1 MNKVNIFISIVML
14 MSLAGT
20 SQAEYNDI
28 WHRKTLAG
36 DLFGRRSWL
45 DERGIDIEMVYTGE
59 TFSNLRGGLN
69 TSGAS
74 EYRSNF
80 DMTLTADAE
89 KFGLRPGSIFIYTQL
104 GHGMGITEKHVGDA
118 QTLSNLDACNF
129 FQVSEYWIEQLFF
142 DRQLRIKVGKQD
154 SNIDFVAVDYGEDFI
169 GSSFAVIPTIPMPTF
184 CDPGLGVAAFWEPED
199 WISLGAGYYE
209 GDPKGSTSGFNTAF
223 GNHGGSFTIGELALK
238 TSFGAQKD
246 LPGTYRFGGWYHS
259 SDFEEVGDDAD
270 TDVFAGNHGFYLAFD
285 QMLYHE
291 QNDSDQ
297 GLGTFFQFG
306 WAPENRNEIDRYF
319 GIGLSYVGLLTGRD
333 EDITGIGL
341 AQALWS
347 NRMDDVTRETAIELF
362 YKAQLTEFM
371 SIQPDI
377 QYIANPSGNG
387 DDALAF
393 GVRFEIVF

>member
-1 MNKVNIFISIVML
+1 MAKVNILISITML

-28 WHRKTLAG
+28 WYRETLAG
-36 DLFGRRSWL
+36 DLYGSRSWL
-45 DERGIDIEMVYTGE
+45 NELGINLEMTYKGE
-59 TFSNLRGGLN
+59 SFSNLRGGLN

-74 EYRSNF
+74 EYRDLF
-80 DMTLTADAE
+80 DIILTADAE
-89 KFGLRPGSIFIYTQL
+89 KFGLGPGSIFVNGQI
-104 GHGMGITEKHVGDA
+104 GNGAGITDEHVGDA
-118 QTLSNLDACNF
+118 QTLSNLDSCDF
-129 FQVSEYWIEQLFF
+129 FQISEYWIEQFFF
-142 DRQLRIKVGKQD
+142 DRQLRVKVGKQD
-154 SNIDFVAVDYGEDFI
+154 SNVDFVAVDYGEVFI

-199 WISLGAGYYE
+199 WISLGIGYYE
-209 GDPKGSTSGFNTAF
+209 GSPKGSTSGFNTAF

-259 SDFEEVGDDAD
+259 SDFEEVGDEAD

-306 WAPENRNEIDRYF
+306 
-319 GIGLSYVGLLTGRD
+319 
-333 EDITGIGL
+333 
-341 AQALWS
+341 
-347 NRMDDVTRETAIELF
+347 
-362 YKAQLTEFM
+362 
-371 SIQPDI
+371 
-377 QYIANPSGNG
+377 
-387 DDALAF
+387 
-393 GVRFEIVF
+393 

>member
-1 MNKVNIFISIVML
+1 MIKINIFISIVML
-14 MSLAGT
+14 ISLAGI
-20 SQAEYNDI
+20 SQAEENDI
-28 WHRKTLAG
+28 WHRETLAG
-36 DLFGRRSWL
+36 DLFGSRSWL
-45 DERGIDIEMVYTGE
+45 DGRRIILEMAYTGE
-59 TFSNLRGGLN
+59 IFSNLHGGLN
-69 TSGAS
+69 TNSAS
-74 EYRSNF
+74 EYRDLF
-80 DMTLTADAE
+80 DLILTADAE
-89 KFGLRPGSIFIYTQL
+89 KFGLGPGSISIYAQL
-104 GHGMGITEKHVGDA
+104 GNGTGITEDHVGDA
-118 QTLSNLDACNF
+118 QTLSNLDSCDF
-129 FQVSEYWIEQLFF
+129 SQISEYWIEQLFF
-142 DRQLRIKVGKQD
+142 DRQLRVKAGKQD
-154 SNIDFVAVDYGEDFI
+154 SNVDFVAVDNGGDFI

-199 WISLGAGYYE
+199 WISLGAGFYE
-209 GDPKGSTSGFNTAF
+209 GSPKGSTSGFNTAF

-259 SDFEEVGDDAD
+259 SDFDEVGDDAD
-270 TDVFAGNHGFYLAFD
+270 TDIFAGNHGFYLAFD

-306 WAPENRNEIDRYF
+306 WTPENRNEIDRYF
-319 GIGLSYVGLLTGRD
+319 GAGLSYVGLLPGRD

-347 NRMDDVTRETAIELF
+347 DRMDDVTRETAIELF
-362 YKAQLTEFM
+362 YKAPLTEFM

-387 DDALAF
+387 DDALVF
-393 GVRFEIVF
+393 GVRFQIVF

>member
-1 MNKVNIFISIVML
+1 MGKKQTVLSVVFLLGLVGIC
-14 MSLAGT
+14 
-20 SQAEYNDI
+20 QAQGENL
-28 WHRKTLAG
+28 WQRETLAG
-36 DLFGRRSWL
+36 DLFGSRSWL
-45 DERGIDIEMVYTGE
+45 DEQRIIIEMLYTGE
-59 TFSNLRGGLN
+59 VFSNLRGGLN

-74 EYRSNF
+74 EYRGNF

-89 KFGLRPGSIFIYTQL
+89 KFGLAPGSIFFYTQL
-104 GHGMGITEKHVGDA
+104 GHGRGITERHVGDA
-118 QTLSNLDACNF
+118 QVLSNLDAGYL
-129 FQVSEYWIEQLFF
+129 FQVSEYWIDQFFF
-142 DRQLRIKVGKQD
+142 DSQLRIKVGKQD
-154 SNIDFVAVDYGEDFI
+154 SNVDFMAVYYGEDFI
-169 GSSFAVIPTIPMPTF
+169 GSSFAVIPNVPMPTF
-184 CDPGLGVAAFWEPED
+184 PHPALGAAAFWEPED
-199 WISLGAGYYE
+199 WISLGLGYYE
-209 GDPKGSTSGFNTAF
+209 GTPNGSTSGFNTAF
-223 GNHGGSFTIGELALK
+223 DDHGGSFTIGELALK
-238 TSFGAQKD
+238 PLFGAQKD

-270 TDVFAGNHGFYLAFD
+270 TDDFAGNHGSYLAFD

-319 GIGLSYVGLLTGRD
+319 GIGLSYIGLLPGRN

-341 AQALWS
+341 AQVHWS
-347 NRMDDVTRETAIELF
+347 SRMAEVTRETEIELF
-362 YKAQLTEFM
+362 HKAQLTRFM

-387 DDALAF
+387 DDALVF